1 MGWFMSSKKFVCAI
15 RCACGHV
22 DVFHLQAKTPE
33 KVAELMRLYKK
44 RVCSECLKKSASA
57 RGFDNKKNN

>member
-1 MGWFMSSKKFVCAI
+1 MNNKKYDCAI

-33 KVAELMRLYKK
+33 KGAELMRLYKT